1 MILTSKL
8 NRKEANRMQIFFT
21 VIYVILSIETR
32 YSITAEGSSSSR
44 SLQFLPQRESKWA
57 VSISG
62 WLTGNRSSIFHS
74 ARGRGIV
81 PRASVLANSHA

>member
-1 MILTSKL
+1 
-8 NRKEANRMQIFFT
+8 MQIFI
-21 VIYVILSIETR
+21 VNYAILSIETR
-32 YSITAEGSSSSR
+32 SSITAEGSSSSR

-74 ARGRGIV
+74 ERGRGIV
-81 PRASVLANSHA
+81 PRAPVLANSATKR